1 MIVNVVTPFMVI
13 AVGFTWVY
21 HNTFFSQK
29 FPAHANSILASVA
42 LLASL
47 ATLEPAL

>member
-1 MIVNVVTPFMVI
+1 MYNVVKPFMVI

-21 HNTFFSQK
+21 HNTFLSQK

-42 LLASL
+42 SLASL